1 MRLLSDSIGR
11 KAVVAVTGLVMIVFV
26 LVHLLGNTTIF
37 SGPGGINA
45 YSAKLHGLG
54 PFVWVFRLFLAGML
68 ALHVI
73 FAVLLTLENRAAN
86 PDKYAVKKMLKATFA
101 GETMIWTGS
110 LLLAFLVYHLLQFTV
125 RVTPD
130 IIPEAVAVK
139 PGNVFAMVV
148 ASFRV
153 TPISLVYVAAMVA
166 LFLHLSHGIQSI
178 FQTVGLSNDKTM
190 PQFTACGK
198 LVSTLL
204 LLGFCSIPVLILAGI
219 GIFAK

>member
-1 MRLLSDSIGR
+1 MRLLSSTVGR
-11 KAVVAVTGLVMIVFV
+11 KAVMGVTGLAMVGFV

-37 SGPGGINA
+37 SGPDGINT

-54 PFVWVFRLFLAGML
+54 PFVWVFRLFLAAML
-68 ALHVI
+68 ALHVV
-73 FAVLLTLENRAAN
+73 FGTLLTLENRAAN
-86 PDKYAVKKMLKATFA
+86 PGKYAVKKMLKATFA
-101 GETMIWTGS
+101 GETMIWTGC
-110 LLLAFLVYHLLQFTV
+110 LLLSFLVYHLLQFTV

-148 ASFRV
+148 ASFRI
-153 TPISLVYVAAMVA
+153 TAISLVYVAAMVA

-178 FQTVGLSNDKTM
+178 FQSVGLNNDKTR
-190 PQFTACGK
+190 PQFEACGT

-204 LLGFCSIPVLILAGI
+204 LLGFCSIPVLILAGF
-219 GIFAK
+219 GIFSR